1 MISRA
6 QEISGPTG
14 VFPKHGMS
22 RSDMVPPHP
31 ERRLVGRYS
40 LIHLSS
46 HMAFPNAVHRDHYPQ
61 AAFLKKIRLARRCRA
76 CELESRTRRYLEIRL
91 FYKPVFKYIFIHY

>member
-1 MISRA
+1 
-6 QEISGPTG
+6 
-14 VFPKHGMS
+14 MS

-46 HMAFPNAVHRDHYPQ
+46 HMAFPNAVHLGHYPQ
-61 AAFLKKIRLARRCRA
+61 AAFLKKNPSCTPLQGQANWRVVLDAISKSAF
-76 CELESRTRRYLEIRL
+76 